1 MRKHERGYSLPELLT
16 VVAIVGLITLVTI
29 PAIFQLTPQYRM
41 RTTTSEVA
49 AVVRMARQNAL
60 STRRA
65 WRVTFDTGNRRY
77 LLSMQRTPSS
87 ALTSPAGWVAIGSNN
102 RPAASTASAWR
113 SLRYL
118 TNLTAP
124 GFVDVDS
131 NSGPDIIFRYDG
143 ALDTSCYSST
153 TPNVRLHVDNT
164 WVRFNTYY
172 VRVGSAGYVNTDQT
186 KE

>member
-1 MRKHERGYSLPELLT
+1 MRQGQRGYTLPELLT
-16 VVAIVGLITLVTI
+16 VVAIMGLVVLVSI

-41 RTTTSEVA
+41 RSTTSEVA

-65 WRVTFDTGNRRY
+65 WRVTFDTSNRRY
-77 LLSMQRTPSS
+77 ILAMQRTPAS
-87 ALTSPAGWVAIGSNN
+87 ALTSPAEWVAIGSNN
-102 RPAASTASAWR
+102 RPSKTTNNAWR

-118 TNLTAP
+118 NVLTAP

-131 NSGPDIIFRYDG
+131 ANGPDIIFRYDG
-143 ALDTSCYSST
+143 ALDPSCYSST
-153 TPNVRLHVDNT
+153 TPNVRLHVDNRL
-164 WVRFNTYY
+164 VRYNTYY
-172 VRVGSAGYVNTDQT
+172 LRIGTAGYVTTDQT